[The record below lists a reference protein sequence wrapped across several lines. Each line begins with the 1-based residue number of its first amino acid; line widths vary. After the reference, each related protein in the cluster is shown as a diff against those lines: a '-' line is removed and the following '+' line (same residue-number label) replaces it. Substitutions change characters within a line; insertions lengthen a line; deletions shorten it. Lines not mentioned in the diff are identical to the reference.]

1 MELLY
6 ALLIILVLVCL
17 LAIVYIFYY
26 NRLQDIKLKIDES
39 ESIIDESLRNKYD
52 TIVDIKSLINKS
64 VKNNK
69 INFKDI
75 DMLKEINISNFDL
88 DRRLNEYMNLIDKI
102 KNDYKSINNNKDLNE
117 MLNEI
122 ERIDEK
128 ITSAKTFYNKYI
140 TESNELVRK
149 FPSNIVAKFHNIQIK
164 NFFDNKDMNDED
176 INDFKL

>member
-1 MELLY
+1 MNQNQLL
-6 ALLIILVLVCL
+6 
-17 LAIVYIFYY
+17 
-26 NRLQDIKLKIDES
+26 
-39 ESIIDESLRNKYD
+39 
-52 TIVDIKSLINKS
+52 KSLINKS

>member
-6 ALLIILVLVCL
+6 ALLIILILICL

-39 ESIIDESLRNKYD
+39 EAIIDESLRNKYD
-52 TIVDIKSLINKS
+52 LIVDIKNIIDKL

-69 INFKDI
+69 INFKDF
-75 DMLKEINISNFDL
+75 DMLKDINISNFDL

-102 KNDYKSINNNKDLNE
+102 KNDYKVVNESKDFNDK
-117 MLNEI
+117 LNEI

-128 ITSAKTFYNKYI
+128 ITSAKTFYNRNI

>member
-6 ALLIILVLVCL
+6 ALLIILVLICL

-52 TIVDIKSLINKS
+52 TIVDIKSLINKT

-75 DMLKEINISNFDL
+75 DMLKDINISNFDL
-88 DRRLNEYMNLIDKI
+88 DRRLNEYMNLIEQI
-102 KNDYKSINNNKDLNE
+102 KNDYKSVSNNKDLNE

-128 ITSAKTFYNKYI
+128 LTSAKTFYNKYI

>member
-6 ALLIILVLVCL
+6 ALLIILVIICL

-39 ESIIDESLRNKYD
+39 ESIIDESLRYKYD
-52 TIVDIKSLINKS
+52 TIVDIKSIIDKEA
-64 VKNNK
+64 KNNK
-69 INFKDI
+69 ISFKDI
-75 DMLKEINISNFDL
+75 DMLKDIKISNFDL
-88 DRRLNEYMNLIDKI
+88 DRRLNEYMNLIDKVL
-102 KNDYKSINNNKDLNE
+102 NDYKNIRENKDMNNKLD
-117 MLNEI
+117 EI
-122 ERIDEK
+122 KNIDEK

>member
-6 ALLIILVLVCL
+6 ALLIILVLICL
-17 LAIVYIFYY
+17 LAIVYIFYF

-52 TIVDIKSLINKS
+52 IIVDIKSIINKL

-69 INFKDI
+69 INFKDL
-75 DMLKEINISNFDL
+75 DMLKELNLSNFDL
-88 DRRLNEYMNLIDKI
+88 DRRLNDYMNLIEQI
-102 KNDYKSINNNKDLNE
+102 INDYKTVKENKELNE
-117 MLNEI
+117 KLDEM

-164 NFFDNKDMNDED
+164 NFFDNKDMNDAD